1 MCCKTD
7 SAAEAESNIGISLI
21 PKPLKMEILDGR
33 FVLTSRTQ
41 VELEGDFHLLMPVA
55 EYFTDMIKR
64 AARWTLSF
72 NESDDYNYDNTI
84 KMALDEGRLDLGEEG
99 YSLRVNPDFILLT
112 ASKPAGLFYGVQ
124 TIRQLLPPEIESP
137 SPKKKNFIWT
147 IPCVDIT
154 DKPQFAWRGLMLDV
168 SRHFLPK
175 EFIYKFIDHLAVHK
189 LNTFHWHLV
198 DDQGWRIEIKKY
210 PKLTDIGAWRVDRED
225 LHWNAREDQK
235 PDEKATYGG
244 FYTQKEIRDIVAYA
258 QSRYVTIVPEIEMPG
273 HTTAA
278 LAAYPQYSCTGGPF
292 TVLPGGVW
300 PITDIFC
307 AGKEETFDFLED
319 ILTEVLDLFP
329 GQYIHI
335 GGDEAD
341 KKEWKACELCQA
353 RIKAEGLKDED
364 ELQSYFIRRIEKFII
379 SKGRRLIG
387 WDEILEGGLAP
398 QAAVMSWRGTRG
410 GIEAAR
416 QNHDVV
422 MSPTSHCYF
431 DYYQGNPDDEPLAI
445 GGFLPLKLVYSFEPV
460 PADLSPEEAEH
471 ILGAQANLWAEY
483 VPTPE
488 HAEYMLF
495 PRTAALAEVVWST
508 QGKRIWEDFAARM
521 ERQFSRYDAAGI
533 HYARSAFNVNVKSA
547 FIKEKKRIAVRLDT
561 ELPQPVIRYTLN
573 NKKPNSKSALYTD
586 LILIEKTTMLKAGAF
601 TGKKLVSP
609 IREEKFTIHK
619 ATGKEVAIK
628 YSYSEQYSGGGD
640 HALIDSLRG
649 SKNHRNGFW
658 QGYEKKDLEVIIDLG
673 KVMKIKRITSSF
685 LHNIGS
691 RIFLP
696 TDVEYSVS
704 ENGKNFKAGVSLK
717 NDDSPRISDR
727 IIKKFS
733 GKIKKVKTRYIKVHA
748 KNIGLCPDWHFSPGE
763 RAWLFIDEIII
774 E

>member
-1 MCCKTD
+1 
-7 SAAEAESNIGISLI
+7 
-21 PKPLKMEILDGR
+21 
-33 FVLTSRTQ
+33 
-41 VELEGDFHLLMPVA
+41 
-55 EYFTDMIKR
+55 
-64 AARWTLSF
+64 
-72 NESDDYNYDNTI
+72 
-84 KMALDEGRLDLGEEG
+84 
-99 YSLRVNPDFILLT
+99 
-112 ASKPAGLFYGVQ
+112 
-124 TIRQLLPPEIESP
+124 
-137 SPKKKNFIWT
+137 
-147 IPCVDIT
+147 
-154 DKPQFAWRGLMLDV
+154 MLDV

-175 EFIYKFIDHLAVHK
+175 EFIYDFIDHLAMHK

-225 LHWNAREDQK
+225 LHWNAREDRK

-307 AGKEETFDFLED
+307 AGKDETFDFLED

-353 RIKAEGLKDED
+353 RIKTEGLKDED

-398 QAAVMSWRGTRG
+398 QAAVMSWRGTGG

-445 GGFLPLKLVYSFEPV
+445 GGFLPLRLVYSFEPV

-471 ILGAQANLWAEY
+471 ILGAQANLWTEY

-508 QGKRIWEDFAARM
+508 KGENIWDDFATRM

-533 HYARSAFNVNVKSA
+533 HYARSAFNVKVKSTI
-547 FIKEKKRIAVRLDT
+547 IKEEKRLAVRLET

-573 NKKPNSKSALYTD
+573 GKKPNSKSTLYTD
-586 LILIEKTTMLKAGAF
+586 LISIDKTTMLKAGSF

-619 ATGKEVAIK
+619 ATAKNVTIK
-628 YSYSEQYSGGGD
+628 YAYAEQYSGGGD

-649 SKNHRNGFW
+649 SKNHKDGFW
-658 QGYEKKDLEVIIDLG
+658 QGYKKKDLEAIIDLG
-673 KVMKIKRITSSF
+673 KVIKIKRITSSF
-685 LHNIGS
+685 LHNIGA

-704 ENGKNFKAGVSLK
+704 ENGENYEAVVSLK
-717 NDDSPRISDR
+717 NDVSPRISDR
-727 IIKKFS
+727 IIKEFS
-733 GKIKKVKTRYIKVHA
+733 GKIKNVKTRYVKVHA
-748 KNIGLCPDWHFSPGE
+748 KNIGLCPEWHFSPGE
-763 RAWLFIDEIII
+763 MAWLFIDEIII